1 MANYKL
7 QMNWRTEIDI
17 PKSPWQIKADSRL
30 LLVGSCF
37 TDHIGRQMQAYG
49 LHAVCNPTG
58 VLYNPLSI
66 ARSLNG
72 DMRIELVE
80 HDGLY
85 HSMSHHG
92 SFSGPDSE
100 QVLRRCLQ
108 SQAELHKALEEAET
122 VFVTFG
128 TAYVYYRNGQVV
140 ANCHKL
146 PEREFTRER
155 LTVEQIVSEWRP
167 IIRSMAGKHWVFTV
181 SPIRHR
187 RDGMHQNQLSKAV
200 LLMAVE
206 QLQKEF
212 PEQTSYFPA
221 YEIVLDELRDYRF
234 YADDLVHPSG
244 MAVEYIWQRLC
255 DTFVSAETLA
265 QMQLWHKEWLREQH
279 RPLHAAT

>member
-1 MANYKL
+1 
-7 QMNWRTEIDI
+7 MNWRTEIDI

-49 LHAVCNPTG
+49 LNAVCNPTG

>member
-1 MANYKL
+1 MK
-7 QMNWRTEIDI
+7 WRTEIAI
-17 PKSPWQIKADSRL
+17 EKSRWQLTPESRV

-37 TDHIGRQMQAYG
+37 TDSIGAKMQQYG
-49 LHAVCNPTG
+49 LNAVCNPTG

-66 ARSLNG
+66 VQSLNG
-72 DMRIELVE
+72 DMSVEIVE

-92 SFSGPDSE
+92 SFSGADSE

-108 SQAELHKALEEAET
+108 SQAELHKALAEADT

-155 LTVEQIVSEWRP
+155 LSVEQIVAAWRP
-167 IIRSMAGKHWVFTV
+167 LIRTMPDKHWVFTV
-181 SPIRHR
+181 SPIRHQ

-200 LLMAVE
+200 LLMAIE
-206 QLQKEF
+206 QLQHEL
-212 PEQTSYFPA
+212 PEQVSYFPA

-234 YADDLVHPSG
+234 YAEDLVHPSTA
-244 MAVEYIWQRLC
+244 AVEYIWERLC
-255 DTFVSAETLA
+255 ETYVTPETMETLRGKY
-265 QMQLWHKEWLREQH
+265 KEWLHTQH
-279 RPLHAAT
+279 RPLHN

>member
-1 MANYKL
+1 
-7 QMNWRTEIDI
+7 MNWRTEIDI

>member
-1 MANYKL
+1 MK
-7 QMNWRTEIDI
+7 WRTEIAI
-17 PKSPWQIKADSRL
+17 EKSRWQLTPESRV

-37 TDHIGRQMQAYG
+37 TDSIGAKMQQYG
-49 LHAVCNPTG
+49 LNAVCNPTG

-66 ARSLNG
+66 VQSLNG
-72 DMRIELVE
+72 DMSVEIVE

-92 SFSGPDSE
+92 SFSGADSE

-108 SQAELHKALEEAET
+108 SQAELHKALAEADT

-155 LTVEQIVSEWRP
+155 LSVEQIVAAWRP
-167 IIRSMAGKHWVFTV
+167 LIRTMPDKHWVFTV
-181 SPIRHR
+181 SPIRHQ

-200 LLMAVE
+200 LLMAIE
-206 QLQKEF
+206 QLQHEL
-212 PEQTSYFPA
+212 PEQVSYFPA

-234 YADDLVHPSG
+234 YAEDLVHPSTA
-244 MAVEYIWQRLC
+244 AVEYIWERLC
-255 DTFVSAETLA
+255 ETYVTPETMETLRGKY
-265 QMQLWHKEWLREQH
+265 KEWLHTQH
-279 RPLHAAT
+279 SPLHN